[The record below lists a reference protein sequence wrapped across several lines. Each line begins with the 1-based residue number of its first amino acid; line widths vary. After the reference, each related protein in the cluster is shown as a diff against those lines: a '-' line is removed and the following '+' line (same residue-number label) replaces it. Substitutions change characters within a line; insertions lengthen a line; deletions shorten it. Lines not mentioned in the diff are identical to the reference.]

1 MKRKDMLE
9 EAVRKFVVP
18 DGANVC
24 YGDGFYYRSIVD
36 RFGQEVVD
44 KEIERQEKIYGKG
57 MGYF

>member
-1 MKRKDMLE
+1 MKRKDTLE

-24 YGDGFYYRSIVD
+24 YGDGFYYRSIVS

-44 KEIERQEKIYGKG
+44 KEIEKQEKIYGKG
-57 MGYF
+57 ICQF

>member
-1 MKRKDMLE
+1 MRKDTLE

-18 DGANVC
+18 EGTNPC

-44 KEIERQEKIYGKG
+44 KEIERQEARNGKG

>member
-1 MKRKDMLE
+1 MKRKDTLE
-9 EAVRKFVVP
+9 EAVRKFIVP

-36 RFGQEVVD
+36 RFGQEAVD
-44 KEIERQEKIYGKG
+44 KEIERQEKHNGEG